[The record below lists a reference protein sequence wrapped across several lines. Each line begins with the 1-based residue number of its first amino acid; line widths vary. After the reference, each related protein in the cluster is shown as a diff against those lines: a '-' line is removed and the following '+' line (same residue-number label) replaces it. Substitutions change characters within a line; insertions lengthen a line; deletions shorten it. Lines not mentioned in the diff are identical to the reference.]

1 MRIIATDIANLTDAR
16 YFAAW
21 GVEGMAY
28 SIDPSTAGSLSG
40 AQLKEI
46 VDWVE
51 GPVTMIKIDSL
62 EVPENLEEV
71 RSKINVKNIIVGP
84 FIDTSALPEFEKIY
98 RICSLDDGWQDNDYL
113 ILLISSEFD
122 KLTTQQKEKIK
133 IITSGKEVFL
143 DANFNVSDLDKI
155 QELGFSGI
163 ILKGGEEEKVGF
175 KSYDKL
181 DQILEALYDSF

>member
-28 SIDPSTAGSLSG
+28 NVDPAASNAINA

-51 GPVTMIKIDSL
+51 GPNTMIKLEGI
-62 EVPENLEEV
+62 EVPENLGEV
-71 RSKINVKNIIVGP
+71 LSSVDVKNAIVGP
-84 FIDTSALPEFEKIY
+84 FIDAQLLPAFEKTY
-98 RICSLDDGWQDNDYL
+98 RICTLEEGWQDEDHL
-113 ILLISSEFD
+113 VLMLSTSISKISDDQRSRIE
-122 KLTTQQKEKIK
+122 KLTQDR
-133 IITSGKEVFL
+133 EVFL
-143 DANFNVSDLDKI
+143 DGNFTASDLDNI
-155 QELGFSGI
+155 NDLGFAGI

-175 KSYDKL
+175 KSYDQL
-181 DQILEALYDSF
+181 DNILEVVFDTF